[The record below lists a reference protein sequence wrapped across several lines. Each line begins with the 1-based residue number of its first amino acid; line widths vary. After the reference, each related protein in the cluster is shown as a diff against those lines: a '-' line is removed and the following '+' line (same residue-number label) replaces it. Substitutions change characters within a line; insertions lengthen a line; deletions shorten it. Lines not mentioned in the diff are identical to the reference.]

1 MEHVKTSIT
10 LTLQGEETDALAR
23 AMQLFGSELPIKQ
36 AQIRIDA
43 ETEEEADWLHERL
56 DTIIG
61 TCDDSIDVTATVKQT
76 LKRDRM
82 TEVESNPTPM
92 DALWQPSEPDD
103 DSEHADPRIT
113 RMVPNERVSGAD

>member
-1 MEHVKTSIT
+1 MQHVKTSIT

-82 TEVESNPTPM
+82 TEVESKPTPM
-92 DALWQPSEPDD
+92 DALWHDD

-113 RMVPNERVSGAD
+113 RMVPNERTSEVR